1 MPLPCGST
9 SSRERLEILD
19 DERRVL
25 SFRVVGGEH
34 CLANYR
40 SSVTTV
46 HEAAPGHTLVG
57 TKMESH
63 CQEIPPRWSC
73 LLISDP
79 IVGKSEASLQRSRW
93 PELHH
98 HWYCLRTIQP

>member
-9 SSRERLEILD
+9 SSREWLEILD

-57 TKMESH
+57 TKTERRRATVKRYLH
-63 CQEIPPRWSC
+63 
-73 LLISDP
+73 D
-79 IVGKSEASLQRSRW
+79 GAAS
-93 PELHH
+93 
-98 HWYCLRTIQP
+98 